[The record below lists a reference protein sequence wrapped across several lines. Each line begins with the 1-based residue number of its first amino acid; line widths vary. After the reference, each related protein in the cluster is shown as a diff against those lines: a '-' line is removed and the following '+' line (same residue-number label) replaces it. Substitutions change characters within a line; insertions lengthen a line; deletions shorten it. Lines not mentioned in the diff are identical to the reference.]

1 MSISF
6 RCSCGNVI
14 NVPEVLAGGRTKC
27 PACAA
32 TLTVPDPHAAA
43 PAPASKRP
51 RPARPPREDAGGGF
65 RITLSPAVAGGLGS
79 MAVGAGWF
87 FFALS
92 NNRIS
97 IYAPIMFVFGL
108 VAVVRGV
115 FGAPE
120 D

>member
-1 MSISF
+1 MPISF
-6 RCSCGNVI
+6 RCSCGNAI
-14 NVPEVLAGGRTKC
+14 NVPAVLAGGRTKC

-43 PAPASKRP
+43 PAPAAKKP
-51 RPARPPREDAGGGF
+51 RRVREPREDGGGGF
-65 RITLSPAVAGGLGS
+65 RIALSPAVAGGLVS

-97 IYAPIMFVFGL
+97 IYAPVMFVFGL
-108 VAVVRGV
+108 VAVVRGF

>member
-1 MSISF
+1 MPITF
-6 RCSCGNVI
+6 RCSCGNTI

-32 TLTVPDPHAAA
+32 TLTVPDPHVPPPTA
-43 PAPASKRP
+43 PPKKP
-51 RPARPPREDAGGGF
+51 RPVRAPRDDSGGGF
-65 RITLSPAVAGGLGS
+65 RITLSPAVSGGLVS

-97 IYAPIMFVFGL
+97 IYAPVVFVFGL
-108 VAVVRGV
+108 VAVVRGL

>member
-1 MSISF
+1 MPITF
-6 RCSCGNVI
+6 RCACGNAI

-32 TLTVPDPHAAA
+32 TLTVPDPHVPAPAAA
-43 PAPASKRP
+43 PKKP
-51 RPARPPREDAGGGF
+51 RPVRERRDDEGGGF
-65 RITLSPAVAGGLGS
+65 RITLSPAVSGGLVS
-79 MAVGAGWF
+79 MLVGAGWF
-87 FFALS
+87 FYAWS